1 MQTYQVGLVGLAL
14 FAFLATFAFLA
25 WKSRLRDQER
35 LLDRPVV
42 IPGRTSGHSAFY
54 IATTFANRP
63 LDRVI
68 AFGLAHR
75 GRCTLSSSPKGIDV
89 SRVGEVSFQIP
100 RSGFLGVGA
109 SSAVI
114 DRAVETNGLI
124 TLRWR
129 LGREEVES
137 HFRFVSSKVQQDA
150 LSDLKLVIGA

>member
-1 MQTYQVGLVGLAL
+1 MQTYQVGLIGLAL
-14 FAFLATFAFLA
+14 FAILAAFAFLA
-25 WKSRLRDQER
+25 WKRRVRDQER
-35 LLDRPVV
+35 LLDKPVL
-42 IPGRTSGHSAFY
+42 IAERTSGHSAFY
-54 IATTFANRP
+54 VATTFANRP

-75 GRCTLSSSPKGIDV
+75 GRCTLHSSPSGIDV

-100 RSGFLGVGA
+100 RTALLGVGA

-129 LGREEVES
+129 LGKEEVES
-137 HFRFVSSKVQQDA
+137 HFRFVSDRVQTEA
-150 LSDLKLVIGA
+150 LNDLDLVIGV